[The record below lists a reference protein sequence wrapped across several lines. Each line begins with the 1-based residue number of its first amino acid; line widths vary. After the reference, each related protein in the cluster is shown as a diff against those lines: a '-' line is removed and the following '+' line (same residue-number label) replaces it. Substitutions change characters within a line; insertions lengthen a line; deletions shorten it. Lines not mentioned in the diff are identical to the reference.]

1 MMTAAIDRHIRYNK
15 PFLGLKAPAVTLVGS
30 PFQNP
35 ILWHE
40 ADTDH
45 DNENAIAWT
54 PVSKMPVDYAAYVA
68 DRANWDKQGRIIFK
82 MPGTWL
88 IKASWAVSTPNS
100 SLSSHAIHAY
110 MLQPQAGVTMNP
122 DSWGTVSSQWKLFD
136 LEADENGNAENV
148 MIDFLVHITPEKL
161 PSYLVLTATTSAG
174 NQTSWSQDV
183 IRGWVP
189 DNAAVGTTGS
199 YLANAEGSTL
209 EIKWL
214 GG

>member
-1 MMTAAIDRHIRYNK
+1 MTAAIDRHIRYNK
-15 PFLGLKAPAVTLVGS
+15 PFLRLKAQAVTLVGGG
-30 PFQNP
+30 FHNP
-35 ILWHE
+35 MLWHE

-45 DNENAIAWT
+45 DYENAITWT
-54 PVSKMPVDYAAYVA
+54 PVSKMPVDFAAYNA
-68 DRANWDKQGRIIFK
+68 DRTNLDKQGRLIFK

-88 IKASWAVSTPNS
+88 IKASWAVSTS
-100 SLSSHAIHAY
+100 SSTKSSRAIHAY

-122 DSWGTVSSQWKLFD
+122 DSWGTASSQWKLFD

-174 NQTSWSQDV
+174 NQTSWSTDV
-183 IRGWVP
+183 IRGGVP
-189 DNAAVGTTGS
+189 DNPSVGTTGNYMTGS
-199 YLANAEGSTL
+199 EGSTL

-214 GG
+214 GA